1 MNNVTTPSNDLLFG
15 INMPSNIPAPKS
27 SNVTNNM
34 KYQNSD
40 LDALPEKSKY
50 FLKQTDIAD
59 PKSIF
64 EPNKIN
70 LNMQ

>member
-1 MNNVTTPSNDLLFG
+1 MNSVTTPSNDWLFG
-15 INMPSNIPAPKS
+15 INIPSNIPAPKS
-27 SNVTNNM
+27 NNVTNNA

-40 LDALPEKSKY
+40 LEALPEKSKY
-50 FLKQTDIAD
+50 FLKQTEIAD

-64 EPNKIN
+64 KTNKIN